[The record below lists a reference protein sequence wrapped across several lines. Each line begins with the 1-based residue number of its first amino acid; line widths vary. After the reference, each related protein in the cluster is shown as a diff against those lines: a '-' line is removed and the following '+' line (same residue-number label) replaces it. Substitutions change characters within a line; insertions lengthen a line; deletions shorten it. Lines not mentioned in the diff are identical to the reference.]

1 MRIRAGLFFFG
12 GIVLITAEME
22 VPDVTWEL
30 KYCEFCGALWLRPR
44 GSSDPYCGKCTEWIE
59 SELPRI
65 AQGEA

>member
-1 MRIRAGLFFFG
+1 
-12 GIVLITAEME
+12 VLITAEME
-22 VPDVTWEL
+22 VPDVTSEL